1 MAKDCSFDVVSEVN
15 MQELD
20 NAINQ
25 TKKEISQR
33 YDFKGSK
40 SQIDL
45 EHNEVKILSESEYK
59 LNAVIDILQSKVIKR
74 GISLKAITYGKIEP
88 AAGGMVR
95 QYLIIQNGI
104 DKEKGRKIVSTIKG
118 LKLKVQAQIME
129 DRIRVTGKNKDYL
142 QNAIQVLKEK
152 DFNIPLQFSNF
163 RS

>member
-129 DRIRVTGKNKDYL
+129 DRIRVTGKNKDDL

>member
-152 DFNIPLQFSNF
+152 AKMVSRNGKIRL
-163 RS
+163 